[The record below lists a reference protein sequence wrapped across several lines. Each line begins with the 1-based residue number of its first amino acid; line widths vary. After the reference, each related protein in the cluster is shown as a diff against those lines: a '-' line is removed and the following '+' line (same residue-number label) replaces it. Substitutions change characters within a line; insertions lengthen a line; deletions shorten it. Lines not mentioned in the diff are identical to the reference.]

1 MGKLGWFMSRTQT
14 LTSPPREGE
23 PAGTVDH
30 EYTTIFDFCTYSREI
45 NGVFP
50 DFTHTHTRTKLY
62 HWLFHGHCPSEVFQ
76 TLQGY
81 NLAWGLEVWWLWPCF
96 KVTAVSESP
105 TANCCLDSC
114 PLWFKRGSYIH
125 KKIKI
130 KNQAEHAFCDWCL
143 FKRHNFSSFFFFP
156 ILHSIVKRLNICSS
170 C

>member
-1 MGKLGWFMSRTQT
+1 MRIRRVDGRILWIEIQVKGPQERNRHKKRVKGVGKLGWFMSRTQT

-81 NLAWGLEVWWLWPCF
+81 NLAWGLEV
-96 KVTAVSESP
+96 
-105 TANCCLDSC
+105 
-114 PLWFKRGSYIH
+114 
-125 KKIKI
+125 
-130 KNQAEHAFCDWCL
+130 
-143 FKRHNFSSFFFFP
+143 
-156 ILHSIVKRLNICSS
+156 
-170 C
+170 

>member
-1 MGKLGWFMSRTQT
+1 MAICFLGHYKCDKCQT
-14 LTSPPREGE
+14 LDD
-23 PAGTVDH
+23 GTTHWALSIYTISSGLESQQCQTVLTKNVVLIRLSWNFVVLLSVHVDH

-114 PLWFKRGSYIH
+114 PL
-125 KKIKI
+125 
-130 KNQAEHAFCDWCL
+130 
-143 FKRHNFSSFFFFP
+143 
-156 ILHSIVKRLNICSS
+156 
-170 C
+170 